1 MNQYVL
7 TLSVG
12 PVQSF
17 IASARRSRDLWAG
30 SWLLS
35 ELAKAVA
42 KNLRENKAELIFP
55 FIYNTDELNP
65 NEKDLEPN
73 SDFSVGNKIQAV
85 ITADSVEQLK
95 KIADNAKIA
104 ANEHFKQTAQ
114 NVKADLGKYGESLRK
129 NLWERQA
136 VDYVEVQYAWAEII
150 NGDYHK
156 ASETAAQLLA
166 ARKATRNFSPLAISA
181 YDSECR
187 IPKSSLDGACETV
200 LPEKQSEALR
210 KMLGLNQSEQ
220 LDCVGVIKRLCGDA
234 EQFTPITRVAA
245 DSWLRQIPKD
255 TLDAIGKIY
264 KELLPYQMATRVL
277 GNKQKSDHQSIY
289 QDFPYDAQLLY
300 RFRLE
305 AEIAKA
311 DKENAEYVEI
321 LRKLKHSL
329 DDIWK
334 QYGEPCP
341 YYAMLLADGDKMG
354 ELLDKAK
361 IQKNHQSITEN
372 LSKFAQQVPDI
383 MRHHQA
389 QCVYAGGDDI
399 LGLVTLSNALECANE
414 LRTSFFKHLKSISEQ
429 LEASPPTLSVGLA
442 ICHIMTPLGAVRAL
456 AKRAEKVAKGDGY
469 PQNEQRNALGVTLA
483 IRSGATID
491 MRLRWEEK
499 NNHNKALEILT
510 QWVDAYS
517 KNELSSRV
525 AYDCHHIF
533 MRTDFSMKT
542 EYLDDIRATELKLML
557 SRACDKYGK
566 PLNEQLIK
574 QLEDRLQEVGN
585 LNQLATE
592 LIIARWLAAKTRS
605 DVERSNS

>member
-1 MNQYVL
+1 MTDYVL
-7 TLSVG
+7 TLAVG

-42 KNLRENKAELIFP
+42 KNLHQNKAELIFP
-55 FIYNTDELNP
+55 FIYQTDDLKP

-73 SDFSVGNKIQAV
+73 SEFSVGNKIQAV

-95 KIADNAKIA
+95 KIADSAKA
-104 ANEHFKQTAQ
+104 TANEHFQQIAQ
-114 NVKADLGKYGESLRK
+114 KVKENLGNGESLRQ
-129 NLWERQA
+129 NLWKRQ
-136 VDYVEVQYAWAEII
+136 VIDYVEVQYAWAEII
-150 NGDYHK
+150 NGDYHQ

-166 ARKATRNFSPLAISA
+166 ARKATRDFSPLAVSA
-181 YDSECR
+181 DDSECR
-187 IPKSSLDGACETV
+187 IPKSSLDGARETV
-200 LPEKQSEALR
+200 LPEKQSESLR
-210 KMLGLNQSEQ
+210 KKLGLSQSEQ
-220 LDCVGVIKRLCGDA
+220 LDCVGVVKRLCGNA

-245 DSWLRQIPKD
+245 NDWIEQVHSHENFVDVKACYDKLVQSKLATCVSGNNR
-255 TLDAIGKIY
+255 IY
-264 KELLPYQMATRVL
+264 A
-277 GNKQKSDHQSIY
+277 N
-289 QDFPYDAQLLY
+289 FPYDAQYLY
-300 RFRLE
+300 SSRLNV
-305 AEIAKA
+305 AIAKA
-311 DKENAEYVEI
+311 TTEELSLLADLQKA
-321 LRKLKHSL
+321 LKP
-329 DDIWK
+329 IWSK
-334 QYGEPCP
+334 YGEPCP

-361 IQKNHQSITEN
+361 TKENHQDITEN

-389 QCVYAGGDDI
+389 QCIYSGGDDV

-414 LRTSFFKHLKSISEQ
+414 LRESFSEHLKSISEQ
-429 LEASPPTLSVGLA
+429 LKASTPTLSVGLA
-442 ICHIMTPLGAVRAL
+442 ICHVNTPLGAVRAL

-469 PQNEQRNALGVTLA
+469 PQNKQRNALGITLA
-483 IRSGATID
+483 IRSGSTID
-491 MRLRWEEK
+491 MRLRWEEE
-499 NNHNKALEILT
+499 NNHNKTALKILK

-525 AYDCHHIF
+525 AYDCRNIF
-533 MRTDFSMKT
+533 MRTDFATKT

-557 SRACDKYGK
+557 SKARDSCGK

-574 QLEDRLQEVGN
+574 QLEERLQEMGD

-592 LIIARWLAAKTRS
+592 LIIARWLAAKTQR
-605 DVERSNS
+605 DLGRNN